1 MFVYKQLHPAA
12 AIICA
17 VIASAIAV
25 VGATSPS
32 FCHQCLL
39 PPSLLLLLCQ
49 RHRRHASYCRHPA
62 LNYRHFALNY
72 RQLARV
78 RSKVEFVARI
88 GDCQVSHDNCPPCRH
103 RFKPRNQHKRSLR
116 PRRFGK
122 SVLMPARTQ
131 WQHTA
136 NPLWMDAHNGG
147 MGFARGVLYAYNDG
161 VAHGGWY
168 APTATL

>member
-1 MFVYKQLHPAA
+1 MRKPLRSRRLITSP
-12 AIICA
+12 IRRRC
-17 VIASAIAV
+17 SAIAV

-32 FCHQCLL
+32 FCHLCLL
-39 PPSLLLLLCQ
+39 PPSLLLLSCQ
-49 RHRRHASYCRHPA
+49 RYRRHASYCRHPA

-72 RQLARV
+72 RHLARV

-88 GDCQVSHDNCPPCRH
+88 GDCQVSYDNCPPCRH

-136 NPLWMDAHNGG
+136 NPLWMVRTQWRNGVCPW
-147 MGFARGVLYAYNDG
+147 RV
-161 VAHGGWY
+161 VRIQ
-168 APTATL
+168 